1 MYPQGLLRQSIGLG
15 LLVAL
20 VVLVLSACGGSEK
33 EAKVRPLPEDWQA
46 LRPGTYR
53 SEEFKPS
60 LTFKVGKGWKNGPYE
75 SSDNFVITRG
85 DEPWGVGFGTIH
97 RVYESSRKG
106 SPNLVKAPQNLVGW
120 FEHHPYLETSEPKPV
135 TVGGIEG
142 KQFDVVVGSLPEEYV
157 GACGAKCVDITRFSD
172 GSLLAHTKG
181 IKAHLI
187 VLEGVKGKTVLMGF
201 SNQASDFDEFAP
213 KAQNFVGSVKW
224 TGS

>member
-1 MYPQGLLRQSIGLG
+1 VYPQGSLRRAIGPG

-20 VVLVLSACGGSEK
+20 VILVLSACGGSEN
-33 EAKVRPLPEDWQA
+33 EAKVRPLPEDPQA

-53 SEEFKPS
+53 SGEFKPP

-75 SSDNFVITRG
+75 SSDNFVITWG

-97 RVYESSRKG
+97 RVYEPSRQG
-106 SPNLVKAPQNLVGW
+106 SPDLVKVPHNLVGW

-142 KQFDVVVGSLPEEYV
+142 EQFDVVVGSLPEEYV

-187 VLEGVKGKTVLMGF
+187 VLEGVEGKTVLMGF
-201 SNQASDFDEFAP
+201 SSQTSDFDKFAP
-213 KAQNFVGSVKW
+213 KAQNVVGSVRW
-224 TGS
+224 PGS

>member
-1 MYPQGLLRQSIGLG
+1 M
-15 LLVAL
+15 AL
-20 VVLVLSACGGSEK
+20 IVLVLSACGGSEK
-33 EAKVRPLPEDWQA
+33 DAKVRPLPGDQQA

-53 SEEFKPS
+53 SEEFKPR

-75 SSDNFVITRG
+75 SSDNFVVTWR

-106 SPNLVKAPQNLVGW
+106 SPNLAKAPQNLVGW

-157 GACGAKCVDITRFSD
+157 GACGARCVDITRFSD

-187 VLEGVKGKTVLMGF
+187 VLEDVKGKTVLMGF
-201 SNQASDFDEFAP
+201 SSQTSDFDEFAP
-213 KAQNFVGSVKW
+213 KAHNVVDSVEW
-224 TGS
+224 PES

>member
-1 MYPQGLLRQSIGLG
+1 MYPQGLLRQAIGLG

-20 VVLVLSACGGSEK
+20 VVLVLGACRGSEK
-33 EAKVRPLPEDWQA
+33 EAKVRPLPEDRQT

-60 LTFKVGKGWKNGPYE
+60 LTFKVGKGWKNGLLE
-75 SSDNFVITRG
+75 SPDNFVITWG
-85 DEPWGVGFGTIH
+85 DKSWGVGFGTIH
-97 RVYESSRKG
+97 RVYESSRRG
-106 SPNLVKAPQNLVGW
+106 SPNLVKAPKNLVGW
-120 FEHHPYLETSEPKPV
+120 FEHHPYLETSEPKPASI
-135 TVGGIEG
+135 GGIDG
-142 KQFDVVVGSLPEEYV
+142 KQFDVIVGSLPEEYV

-187 VLEGVKGKTVLMGF
+187 VLEDVKGKTVLMGF
-201 SNQASDFDEFAP
+201 SSQASDFDEFAP
-213 KAQNFVGSVKW
+213 KAQNVVGSVKW